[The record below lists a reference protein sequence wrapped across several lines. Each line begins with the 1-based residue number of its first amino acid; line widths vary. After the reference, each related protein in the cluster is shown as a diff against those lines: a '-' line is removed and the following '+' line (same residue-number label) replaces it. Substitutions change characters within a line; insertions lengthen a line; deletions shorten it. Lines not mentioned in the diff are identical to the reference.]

1 MLGRPRDFSDGA
13 TRPHLY
19 VRSRMPARDYEKQGQ
34 IGEGT
39 FGTVSKAVHRPSGSV
54 VAIKKIRCRTPKQG
68 TEVPTLREIML
79 LQELQHENVIELI
92 EVFVHNCNINLVF
105 EFCSADLEHI
115 VKTKTLPLDGP
126 RIKGYMLGTLRGLAH
141 CHSNWVLHRDLK
153 PGNLLISPAGGV
165 KIADFGLAR
174 VFGSPDRKYTGQV
187 VTRWYRAPEL
197 LFGAK
202 FYGSAVDMWSVGC
215 IFSELLRRAPFFPG
229 SSDIDQLARIFTALG
244 TPDDAVWP
252 GLSSLPDYIP
262 FQPVPGTPL
271 REIFVGADDVALDL
285 LSKLLTLCPG
295 ERLGADEALRHPY
308 FVKT

>member
-1 MLGRPRDFSDGA
+1 M
-13 TRPHLY
+13 
-19 VRSRMPARDYEKQGQ
+19 
-34 IGEGT
+34 
-39 FGTVSKAVHRPSGSV
+39 
-54 VAIKKIRCRTPKQG
+54 
-68 TEVPTLREIML
+68 PTLREIML

-141 CHSNWVLHRDLK
+141 LPLELGAPPRPQAGQPSHFTSWRRQDRRLWPRARFRQPGPQVHR
-153 PGNLLISPAGGV
+153 AGGDALV
-165 KIADFGLAR
+165 PRSRAAFRRQILRFGR
-174 VFGSPDRKYTGQV
+174 RHV
-187 VTRWYRAPEL
+187 VGRL
-197 LFGAK
+197 H
-202 FYGSAVDMWSVGC
+202 
-215 IFSELLRRAPFFPG
+215 LLRTPSPCAVLSG

>member
-1 MLGRPRDFSDGA
+1 MLA
-13 TRPHLY
+13 CQEYT
-19 VRSRMPARDYEKQGQ
+19 
-34 IGEGT
+34 
-39 FGTVSKAVHRPSGSV
+39 KA
-54 VAIKKIRCRTPKQG
+54 I
-68 TEVPTLREIML
+68 
-79 LQELQHENVIELI
+79 
-92 EVFVHNCNINLVF
+92 
-105 EFCSADLEHI
+105 
-115 VKTKTLPLDGP
+115 
-126 RIKGYMLGTLRGLAH
+126 
-141 CHSNWVLHRDLK
+141 
-153 PGNLLISPAGGV
+153 
-165 KIADFGLAR
+165 
-174 VFGSPDRKYTGQV
+174 
-187 VTRWYRAPEL
+187 
-197 LFGAK
+197 
-202 FYGSAVDMWSVGC
+202 DMWSVGC

>member
-1 MLGRPRDFSDGA
+1 MRRHPPVRALRASL
-13 TRPHLY
+13 TRNPPGQ
-19 VRSRMPARDYEKQGQ
+19 RSRAPPQHPVPPAR
-34 IGEGT
+34 
-39 FGTVSKAVHRPSGSV
+39 S
-54 VAIKKIRCRTPKQG
+54 
-68 TEVPTLREIML
+68 
-79 LQELQHENVIELI
+79 
-92 EVFVHNCNINLVF
+92 
-105 EFCSADLEHI
+105 
-115 VKTKTLPLDGP
+115 
-126 RIKGYMLGTLRGLAH
+126 
-141 CHSNWVLHRDLK
+141 DLK
-153 PGNLLISPAGGV
+153 PANLLVNANCDL
-165 KIADFGLAR
+165 KITDFGLSR
-174 VFGSPDRKYTGQV
+174 GVNPSDCLDFLTEYV
-187 VTRWYRAPEL
+187 VTRWYRAPEIVL
-197 LFGAK
+197 SSDTYTK
-202 FYGSAVDMWSVGC
+202 AVDMWSVGC